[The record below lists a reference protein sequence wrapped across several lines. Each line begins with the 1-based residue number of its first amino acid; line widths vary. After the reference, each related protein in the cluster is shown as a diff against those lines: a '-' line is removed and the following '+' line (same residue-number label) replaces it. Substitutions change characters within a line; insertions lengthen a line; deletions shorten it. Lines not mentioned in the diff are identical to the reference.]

1 MWILPAW
8 LCYQTIWRGTQIPF
22 LFHSRNHIVLV
33 WPLCVPAC
41 ASFQCYCLS
50 PADHFFESSLMACDW
65 YNVVVVTVED
75 FFDYFRRG
83 SPYLM
88 SASNPVTLWSCHS
101 TKLGL
106 IPFLSSRLCSCSRL
120 YFSNFIFSLE
130 KASFYSFTTIMYFLQ
145 RHWLFLHW
153 WCYLMMFHI
162 LSSLNYCISPT
173 SVSQLE
179 IESEQLEDI
188 QVLLSWM
195 SVPNSLSCMWN
206 AEPYATSLTI
216 GPSNLILSA
225 SGIFF
230 GNGTAEFTLCIFCFN
245 LSTDSR
251 SNSCYFDGLGLNSV
265 G

>member
-75 FFDYFRRG
+75 FFDYFRGG
-83 SPYLM
+83 SPYLL

-101 TKLGL
+101 TRLVF
-106 IPFLSSRLCSCSRL
+106 IPFLSSRLCSCLRL

-145 RHWLFLHW
+145 RHWVFLHW
-153 WCYLMMFHI
+153 WYYLKYGVLMMFHV
-162 LSSLNYCISPT
+162 LSSLNYI
-173 SVSQLE
+173 
-179 IESEQLEDI
+179 I
-188 QVLLSWM
+188 
-195 SVPNSLSCMWN
+195 N
-206 AEPYATSLTI
+206 
-216 GPSNLILSA
+216 
-225 SGIFF
+225 
-230 GNGTAEFTLCIFCFN
+230 FCFTTWN
-245 LSTDSR
+245 WKWTVRGDTSIVILNVCSKLFELHVKCRTVR
-251 SNSCYFDGLGLNSV
+251 NFSNYWAK
-265 G
+265 